1 MTATNPIE
9 IEIDGQM
16 KTFDRYSLNLI
27 VSGSYSEGQPDA
39 SVVCNLVP
47 TRIEG
52 DMVETAPDNA
62 INIRIGKLDQA
73 DAPTLAAV
81 NAIHSALQTFIT
93 EKGL

>member
-1 MTATNPIE
+1 MQSTNPIE
-9 IEIDGQM
+9 IDG
-16 KTFDRYSLNLI
+16 KSFDRYSLNLI
-27 VSGSYSEGQPDA
+27 VSGSYDAEGQPDA

-52 DMVETAPDNA
+52 DMVETAPDNS

-81 NAIHSALQTFIT
+81 NAIHSALQTFIAK
-93 EKGL
+93 KGL

>member
-1 MTATNPIE
+1 MKATNPIE
-9 IEIDGQM
+9 IDG
-16 KTFDRYSLNLI
+16 KSFDRYSLNLI
-27 VSGSYSEGQPDA
+27 VSGTYDAEGKPDA

-52 DMVETAPDNA
+52 DMVETAPDNS

-81 NAIHSALQTFIT
+81 TAIHSALQTFIT

>member
-9 IEIDGQM
+9 IDG
-16 KTFDRYSLNLI
+16 KEYDRYSLNLI
-27 VSGSYSEGQPDA
+27 VSGSYDAEGQPDA

-47 TRIEG
+47 TRIG
-52 DMVETAPDNA
+52 DMVETAPDNS

-81 NAIHSALQTFIT
+81 TAIHSALQTFIA